1 MHAIAPSC
9 LLPLPDL
16 RSPQIAH
23 QCLVAQ
29 QQSLDTLTAERQELD
44 EHLSNIEP
52 PTLVVFFNTRYLLWN
67 NHCLFQLRGGRR
79 PPHLESVL
87 LDSESK

>member
-52 PTLVVFFNTRYLLWN
+52 PTLVVFFNTRYLT
-67 NHCLFQLRGGRR
+67 
-79 PPHLESVL
+79 LEQPLSL
-87 LDSESK
+87 SIAWRAPALSPRKCSFGL